1 MVNFPPIEI
10 SLPRETRGWGK
21 EELSRS
27 MAIDQSRNYRSGE
40 EIVID
45 RGDRSRS
52 MGKINRDR
60 WGNIDRDHDRW

>member
-1 MVNFPPIEI
+1 MVNFPPMEI

-45 RGDRSRS
+45 QGGSI
-52 MGKINRDR
+52 GEINRDR
-60 WGNIDRDHDRW
+60 WGRSMGEHRS